1 MYVITGATG
10 NTGSGIAEA
19 LLARGEKVRVVGRTA
34 EKLERFVQKGAEA
47 LSADLG
53 DEAALARAFAGA
65 KAVYVMIPPYP
76 TAEDWREQQERQ
88 SDALAAALQ
97 KAGATYAV
105 TLSSVGADKA
115 EKVGPVN
122 GLHALEEK
130 LNRIA
135 GLNVLHLRAG
145 YFMENLLQYVGL
157 IKTMGMLAG
166 TLRSDLPIA
175 MIATRDISAVATD
188 ELSKSGFSGKQTR
201 ELLGSRDVTMHEAAT
216 IIGNAIGRKLS
227 YTQLP
232 AMMVKPAMLQMGLSS
247 QAAGMLLEMMESM
260 NTGWM
265 KALEAR
271 SARTNT
277 PTTLETFAAD
287 VFVPAY
293 QGRAAGA

>member
-1 MYVITGATG
+1 MIIITGATG

-19 LLARGEKVRVVGRTA
+19 LLARGEKVRVVGRSA

-175 MIATRDISAVATD
+175 MIATRDISAVAAD
-188 ELSKSGFSGKQTR
+188 ELSKRDFSGKQTR

>member
-19 LLARGEKVRVVGRTA
+19 LLARGEKVRVVGRSA

-65 KAVYVMIPPYP
+65 TAVYVMIPPDS
-76 TAEDWREQQERQ
+76 TSEHWREQQERQ

-97 KAGATYAV
+97 KVGATYAV

-175 MIATRDISAVATD
+175 MIATRDISAVAAD
-188 ELSKSGFSGKQTR
+188 ELSKRDFSGKQTR

>member
-10 NTGSGIAEA
+10 NTGSEIAEA
-19 LLARGEKVRVVGRTA
+19 LLAKGEKVRVVGRSA

-47 LSADLG
+47 LTADLG
-53 DEAALARAFAGA
+53 DEAALARAFAGST
-65 KAVYVMIPPYP
+65 AVYVMIPPFP

-88 SDALAAALQ
+88 CDALVAALE

-122 GLHALEEK
+122 GLHSLEEK

-175 MIATRDISAVATD
+175 MIATRDISAVAAE
-188 ELSKSGFSGKQTR
+188 ELSKRDFSGKQTR
-201 ELLGSRDVTMHEAAT
+201 ELLGPRDVTMNEAAT
-216 IIGNAIGRKLS
+216 IIGSAIDRKLS

-277 PTTLETFAAD
+277 PTMLETFAAE
-287 VFVPAY
+287 VFLPAY
-293 QGRAAGA
+293 QGKAAGA

>member
-19 LLARGEKVRVVGRTA
+19 LLARGEKVRVVGRSA
-34 EKLERFVQKGAEA
+34 EKLERFVQKGAEGFT
-47 LSADLG
+47 ADLG

-65 KAVYVMIPPYP
+65 TAVYLLISPDP
-76 TAEDWREQQERQ
+76 TSEHWREQQERQ

-122 GLHALEEK
+122 GLHSLEEK

-175 MIATRDISAVATD
+175 MIATRDISAVAAE
-188 ELSKSGFSGKQTR
+188 ELAQRQFSGKQTR
-201 ELLGSRDVTMHEAAT
+201 ELLGPRDVTMHEAAT
-216 IIGNAIGRKLS
+216 IIGSAIDRKLS

-277 PTTLETFAAD
+277 QTMLETFAAD
-287 VFVPAY
+287 VFLPAY
-293 QGRAAGA
+293 QGRAARA

>member
-19 LLARGEKVRVVGRTA
+19 LLARGEKVRVVGRSA

-175 MIATRDISAVATD
+175 MIATRDISAVAAD
-188 ELSKSGFSGKQTR
+188 ELSKRGFSGKQTR

-247 QAAGMLLEMMESM
+247 QAAGMLLEMMEAM

>member
-10 NTGSGIAEA
+10 NTGSVIADT
-19 LLARGEKVRVVGRTA
+19 LLAKGEKVRVVGRSA

-47 LSADLG
+47 LTADLG

-65 KAVYVMIPPYP
+65 TAVYVMIPPDP
-76 TAEDWREQQERQ
+76 TSEHWREQQERQ
-88 SDALAAALQ
+88 SDALAAALE
-97 KAGATYAV
+97 KAGAPYAV

-122 GLHALEEK
+122 GLHSLEEK

-175 MIATRDISAVATD
+175 MIATRDISAVAAE
-188 ELSKSGFSGKQTR
+188 ELAQRQFSGKQTR
-201 ELLGSRDVTMHEAAT
+201 ELLGPRDVTMNEAAT
-216 IIGNAIGRKLS
+216 IIGNAIGRTLS

-247 QAAGMLLEMMESM
+247 QAAGMLLEMLESM

-265 KALEAR
+265 KALEGR
-271 SARTNT
+271 SVRTDT
-277 PTTLETFAAD
+277 PTTMETFAAD

-293 QGRAAGA
+293 QGKAAGA

>member
-19 LLARGEKVRVVGRTA
+19 LLARGEKVRVVGRSA

-65 KAVYVMIPPYP
+65 KAVYVMIPPDS
-76 TAEDWREQQERQ
+76 TSEHWREQQERQ

-97 KAGATYAV
+97 KAGATSAV

-175 MIATRDISAVATD
+175 MIATRDISAVAAD

-247 QAAGMLLEMMESM
+247 QAAGMLLEMMEAM

>member
-19 LLARGEKVRVVGRTA
+19 LLARGEKVRVVGRSA

-175 MIATRDISAVATD
+175 MIATRDISAVAAD
-188 ELSKSGFSGKQTR
+188 ELSKRDFAGKQTR

-247 QAAGMLLEMMESM
+247 QAAGMLLEMMEAM

>member
-19 LLARGEKVRVVGRTA
+19 LLARGEKVRVVGRSA

-175 MIATRDISAVATD
+175 MIATRDISAVAAD

-247 QAAGMLLEMMESM
+247 QAAGMLLEMMEAM

>member
-1 MYVITGATG
+1 MIVITGATG
-10 NTGSGIAEA
+10 NTGSVIAEA
-19 LLARGEKVRVVGRTA
+19 LLARGEKVRVVGRSA

-47 LSADLG
+47 FTADLG
-53 DEAALARAFAGA
+53 DAEGLTRAFAGA
-65 KAVYVMIPPYP
+65 TAVYVMIPPDA
-76 TAEDWREQQERQ
+76 TSEHWREQQGRQ

-97 KAGATYAV
+97 KAGATCAV

-175 MIATRDISAVATD
+175 MIATRDIAAVAT
-188 ELSKSGFSGKQTR
+188 ESLSKRDFSGKQTR
-201 ELLGSRDVTMHEAAT
+201 ELLGSRDVTMHEVAT
-216 IIGNAIGRKLS
+216 IIGTAIGRKLS

-247 QAAGMLLEMMESM
+247 QAAGMLLEMMDAM

-277 PTTLETFAAD
+277 PTMLETFAAD

>member
-19 LLARGEKVRVVGRTA
+19 LLARGEKVRVVGRSA

-175 MIATRDISAVATD
+175 MIATRDISAVAAD
-188 ELSKSGFSGKQTR
+188 ELSKRDFSGKQTR

-247 QAAGMLLEMMESM
+247 QAAGMLLEMMEAM

>member
-53 DEAALARAFAGA
+53 DEAALARAFVGA

-175 MIATRDISAVATD
+175 MIATRDISAVAAD
-188 ELSKSGFSGKQTR
+188 ELSKRGFSGKQTR

>member
-19 LLARGEKVRVVGRTA
+19 LLARGEKVRVVGRSA

-65 KAVYVMIPPYP
+65 TAVYVMIPPDP
-76 TAEDWREQQERQ
+76 TSEHWREQQERQ

-97 KAGATYAV
+97 KSGATYAV

-115 EKVGPVN
+115 EKVGPVV
-122 GLHALEEK
+122 GLHSLEEK

-175 MIATRDISAVATD
+175 MIANLQSPSSSSSTRAICRAAPSVATARSDSSADESSNDVSAV
-188 ELSKSGFSGKQTR
+188 
-201 ELLGSRDVTMHEAAT
+201 
-216 IIGNAIGRKLS
+216 
-227 YTQLP
+227 
-232 AMMVKPAMLQMGLSS
+232 
-247 QAAGMLLEMMESM
+247 
-260 NTGWM
+260 
-265 KALEAR
+265 R
-271 SARTNT
+271 S
-277 PTTLETFAAD
+277 
-287 VFVPAY
+287 
-293 QGRAAGA
+293 RAARWSNLR

>member
-19 LLARGEKVRVVGRTA
+19 LLARGEKVRVVGRSA

-175 MIATRDISAVATD
+175 MIATRDISAVAAD
-188 ELSKSGFSGKQTR
+188 ELSKRDFAGKQTR